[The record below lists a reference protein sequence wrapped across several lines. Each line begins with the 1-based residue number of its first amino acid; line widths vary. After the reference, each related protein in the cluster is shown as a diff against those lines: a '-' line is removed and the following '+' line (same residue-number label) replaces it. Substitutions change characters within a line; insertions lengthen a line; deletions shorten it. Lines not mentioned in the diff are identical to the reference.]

1 MVPPDLVDY
10 IREQTSSG
18 VPAQDV
24 RAALMEAGWNEH
36 DVENALHDVAAGLE
50 PLTSGASLHEDVA
63 QVRGMV
69 SHLASRV
76 QRLEA
81 RLTSAGQLTAPA
93 ELGAGTGAPEREL
106 PAGRGSGVVMK
117 AATALAAVA
126 LLATYGRLFQ
136 SAVTASDTAPV
147 GLLQGAGLAG
157 FLLLLGAWRLMR
169 RHPWG
174 AQVFVASAVA
184 VWAVAAWHAWRTY
197 HYMEASTAAAI
208 GVLLVVILLVIGR
221 WIDRYK
227 RR

>member
-10 IREQTSSG
+10 IREQTAAG
-18 VPAQDV
+18 VPAQDL
-24 RAALMEAGWNEH
+24 RATLMGAGWNEH

-81 RLTSAGQLTAPA
+81 RLTSAGALSAPA
-93 ELGAGTGAPEREL
+93 ELPAGTGAPDREL
-106 PAGRGSGVVMK
+106 PAGHGSGAVMK
-117 AATALAAVA
+117 AVTALAAVA
-126 LLATYGRLFQ
+126 VLATYGRLFQ
-136 SAVTASDTAPV
+136 SAVATSDTAPV

-157 FLLLLGAWRLMR
+157 VLLLLGAWRLMR

-174 AQVFVASAVA
+174 AQVFAASAVT
-184 VWAVAAWHAWRTY
+184 VWAVAVWHAWRTY
-197 HYMEASTAAAI
+197 HYMEASTAGAI
-208 GVLLVVILLVIGR
+208 GALLLVLLLVIGR
-221 WIDRYK
+221 WIDRY
-227 RR
+227 RRS

>member
-10 IREQTSSG
+10 IREQTSAG
-18 VPAQDV
+18 VPAQEL
-24 RAALMEAGWNEH
+24 RAALMETGWSER

-81 RLTSAGQLTAPA
+81 HLVSAGALSAPA

-106 PAGRGSGVVMK
+106 PSGRGSGVVMK
-117 AATALAAVA
+117 AATALAAAAV
-126 LLATYGRLFQ
+126 LATYGRLFQ
-136 SAVTASDTAPV
+136 TAVSASDSAPV
-147 GLLQGAGLAG
+147 GLLQGAALAG
-157 FLLLLGAWRLMR
+157 ILLLVGAWRLMR

-174 AQVFVASAVA
+174 AQVFAASAAA
-184 VWAVAAWHAWRTY
+184 VWAVAVWHAWRTY
-197 HYMEASTAAAI
+197 HYMEVSTASAI
-208 GVLLVVILLVIGR
+208 GVLLLVLLLVIGR
-221 WIDRYK
+221 WVDRY
-227 RR
+227 RRS